1 MNEMYQVQQNEEES
15 GISINLRE
23 IVQVIWSKILWIL
36 LVVVVCA
43 AGAFVYT
50 KVTEKPVYRSN
61 ATLYFV
67 CDHANPATAI
77 AVATYQAGD
86 FAEIAKAPEALRTVK
101 ENLNLEM
108 SHQSIGSKIVVSYN
122 PESRIVNLSVTD
134 QYPNRAQSILDEV
147 CRVAKELSVDRSGA
161 GASVA
166 VYGAAGQAELVGSAL
181 TKNVLLAFLVGLVGS
196 VGVIVAIH
204 LLDDK
209 IKNPDIVQ
217 RALGVSTLGMIPYQR
232 TKEDEIVGGEG

>member
-108 SHQSIGSKIVVSYN
+108 SHQTIGSKIVVSYN

-166 VYGAAGQAELVGSAL
+166 VYGAAGQKRAKSRQSKTLPQRRAMPSTALLIRRSRKRWSATRPTNKGSMPDSRSAAERLWLSE
-181 TKNVLLAFLVGLVGS
+181 K
-196 VGVIVAIH
+196 
-204 LLDDK
+204 
-209 IKNPDIVQ
+209 P
-217 RALGVSTLGMIPYQR
+217 
-232 TKEDEIVGGEG
+232 

>member
-1 MNEMYQVQQNEEES
+1 MNEMYQVQQAEEET
-15 GISINLRE
+15 GVSINLRE

-43 AGAFVYT
+43 GGAFVYT

-77 AVATYQAGD
+77 AVATYQAED
-86 FAEIAKAPEALRTVK
+86 FAEMAKTPEVLRTVK

-108 SHQSIGSKIVVSYN
+108 SHQSIGSKVTVSYN
-122 PESRIVNLSVTD
+122 KESRIVNLSVTD
-134 QYPNRAQSILDEV
+134 QYPNRAQSILDEL
-147 CRVAKELSVDRSGA
+147 CRVTKEMSVDRSGA

-166 VYGAAGQAELVGSAL
+166 VFGAAGQAERVGSAM

-196 VGVIVAIH
+196 VGVIVAVY